1 MSIRYLTGRA
11 AALKPRLYEELRAAL
26 NEGGDEPLIVLVPEQ
41 YTLESER
48 EIVTALSLEGSFRL
62 QVMSPARLYSRVFA
76 EAGKP
81 AETRVDE
88 RGRVMLMHAALKGLT
103 RELNWYRGA
112 QHRAGF
118 AERAAGQ
125 IAELKQA
132 GYTPDRLSALSESL
146 PGGPLRAKLGD
157 LARIWTAY
165 EEALRGRYMDGEDE
179 LERAL
184 SRLDNAPF
192 LRDARIWANGFE
204 LVSPRWR
211 AR

>member
-76 EAGKP
+76 EAGRP
-81 AETRVDE
+81 AETRIDE

-165 EEALRGRYMDGEDE
+165 EEALRGR
-179 LERAL
+179 L
-184 SRLDNAPF
+184 SL
-192 LRDARIWANGFE
+192 IHI
-204 LVSPRWR
+204 
-211 AR
+211 